1 MLVCVCCSVVLWLI
15 KSCRSMDSEMGRAW
29 ENTSRGWARHCQW
42 RKPASVGARLL
53 LETQRKRVRSYTH
66 THSQTH
72 SKYVQTH
79 TSQVQNKHPLDLLF
93 FSVSCLFSTPC
104 FVICT
109 TMLHNPF
116 ECVYVSASGSGSS
129 QNVDVPLGSNSGLTI
144 YFLFPISVIYLLYIF
159 FHLDHPHMPYLSLE
173 TGNVFVSIMSVMQT
187 VATVTSL
194 TWANRY

>member
-116 ECVYVSASGSGSS
+116 ECVYVSASGSS